1 MLATEQRLS
10 GYSESLPQDLFER
23 LGLVSCVVVV
33 DYFQLA
39 EDRNFVQFSGGESC
53 ITEPFKVS
61 NTSLG

>member
-39 EDRNFVQFSGGESC
+39 EDRNFVQFSGGESR